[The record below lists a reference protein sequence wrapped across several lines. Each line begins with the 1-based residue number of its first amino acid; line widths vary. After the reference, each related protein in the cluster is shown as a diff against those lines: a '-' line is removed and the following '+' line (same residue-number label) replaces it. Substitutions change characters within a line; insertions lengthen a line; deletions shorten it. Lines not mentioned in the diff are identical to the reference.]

1 MTVIRERFGIA
12 DAVIILAVV
21 LLSASIIYPFW
32 NIFSVSISNP
42 EAIAR
47 GDVTLFPI
55 DPRLDV
61 YSAVLSNP
69 RIYRAYFNTILY
81 TVTSAGLTLLIG
93 SLTAYPLALAGFQ
106 GRKYVTILLVV
117 SLFVMPGLIPTYLLI
132 ISLGLRDTM
141 WSFVLPAAFNVW
153 YIVII
158 RTNFQAIPDAL
169 LESAR
174 LDGAND
180 LTVLSRI
187 VLPVSKAILATI
199 GMFAAVHMWGLF
211 FEPMLYLV
219 DERKLPLSIVLR
231 NVLVKDTVGLLF
243 GSHGGEREFFDS
255 AWLGDSSLRG
265 LIIAIKMATIIVT
278 IGPIMLVYP
287 FAQRYFLQGP
297 LIGSIKG

>member
-1 MTVIRERFGIA
+1 M
-12 DAVIILAVV
+12 
-21 LLSASIIYPFW
+21 
-32 NIFSVSISNP
+32 
-42 EAIAR
+42 
-47 GDVTLFPI
+47 
-55 DPRLDV
+55 
-61 YSAVLSNP
+61 LSNP

-81 TVTSAGLTLLIG
+81 TVTSAVFTLLIG
-93 SLTAYPLALAGFQ
+93 SITAYPLALAGFQ

-219 DERKLPLSIVLR
+219 DERKLPAVDRAAQRAGQGYRGPAVRVARGRAGVLR
-231 NVLVKDTVGLLF
+231 QRMAGRFVAARPDHRHQDGDDHRHHRADHAGVPVRAAILP
-243 GSHGGEREFFDS
+243 ER
-255 AWLGDSSLRG
+255 
-265 LIIAIKMATIIVT
+265 
-278 IGPIMLVYP
+278 
-287 FAQRYFLQGP
+287 P

>member
-1 MTVIRERFGIA
+1 MTVIRERFGLA
-12 DAVIILAVV
+12 DTVIVTAVAV
-21 LLSASIIYPFW
+21 LSASILYPFW
-32 NIFSVSISNP
+32 NIFSVSISSP

-47 GDVTLFPI
+47 GDVMLFPI
-55 DPRLDV
+55 DPRFDV

-81 TVTSAGLTLLIG
+81 TVTSAVLTLSIG
-93 SLTAYPLALAGFQ
+93 SITAYPLSLAGFQ

-141 WSFVLPAAFNVW
+141 WSFVLPAAINVW

-158 RTNFQAIPDAL
+158 RTNFQTIPDAL

-199 GMFAAVHMWGLF
+199 GMFAAVHMWGT
-211 FEPMLYLV
+211 
-219 DERKLPLSIVLR
+219 VLR
-231 NVLVKDTVGLLF
+231 ADAVPRG
-243 GSHGGEREFFDS
+243 REEAAAVDR
-255 AWLGDSSLRG
+255 A
-265 LIIAIKMATIIVT
+265 
-278 IGPIMLVYP
+278 
-287 FAQRYFLQGP
+287 AQRAGQGTRWACCSGRTEASGSSSTA
-297 LIGSIKG
+297 IGWATLRCAA